1 MFHIIPNNFFVPLS
15 SPNRIVYWECI
26 SRLFAIM
33 EHQLSF
39 GVEREVLVD
48 ELEFYF
54 GQENA
59 AQLVEEEFQA
69 DDSRSRANGILRR
82 LEYYGWIEVETDV
95 QRVNF
100 KEYAVK
106 IIKTLLDIAD
116 GKQIEYQGYI
126 YTIYSLVK
134 GTMDK
139 PGIVLMQIWENT
151 DYLITGLKNLNS
163 NIKHYIDDLTRHS
176 TVAQIMDALFN
187 DYITN
192 IVDKAYHRLLT
203 SDNVSKFRPEIMQ
216 CLEKRSHNEEFL
228 EKASAEI
235 AAIREVSEEEGRELT
250 YRYLHEIIEAFRNMD
265 EILQEINQKNT
276 QYQRAAINRAKFLL
290 AGNEDVRGQLKEILM
305 GINEEINRENMDLGG
320 IYRID
325 FLDDLV
331 RIYQCSILEQSS
343 LYLAVEGKKEF
354 IPSSLENEE
363 PDEEL
368 RREKMRKMA
377 EKIRKV
383 ISVEKIQNYVNR
395 YLAEKDELEA
405 SQLPLNNEED
415 FIKLIYVRL
424 YGQRKNMGY
433 VIETL
438 EEREVNGYRFRI
450 LSLGN
455 KTIGKVRA
463 EKIKKEPKGEDKK
476 CQDIQNSQT

>member
-1 MFHIIPNNFFVPLS
+1 MFHVIPGNFFVPLS

-26 SRLFAIM
+26 SRLFSIM

-39 GVEREVLVD
+39 GVERNVLVD

-54 GQENA
+54 DQENA
-59 AQLVEEEFQA
+59 AQLVEEEFESS
-69 DDSRSRANGILRR
+69 DSRSRANGILRR
-82 LEYYGWIEVETDV
+82 LEYYGWIEVETDKSYV

-106 IIKTLLDIAD
+106 VIKTLLDIAD

-126 YTIYSLVK
+126 YTIYSLVR
-134 GTMDK
+134 GNMDK

-163 NIKHYIDDLTRHS
+163 NIKHYIDNLTRHR
-176 TVAQIMDALFN
+176 TVAEIMDALFN

-203 SDNVSKFRPEIMQ
+203 SDNVSKFRPEIIER
-216 CLEKRSHNEEFL
+216 LESKSRNEGFL
-228 EKASAEI
+228 ENAAAEI
-235 AAIREVSEEEGRELT
+235 AAIREVSIEEGREMT

-331 RIYQCSILEQSS
+331 RIYQCAILEQSS
-343 LYLAVEGKKEF
+343 LYLAVEGKREF
-354 IPSSLENEE
+354 TPASVDMAE

-368 RREKMRKMA
+368 RREKMRRMA
-377 EKIRKV
+377 EKIQKV
-383 ISVEKIQNYVNR
+383 ISVEKIQTYVNHQ
-395 YLAEKDELEA
+395 LEGKEEMEA
-405 SQLPLNNEED
+405 SQLPLNNEDD

-424 YGQRKNMGY
+424 YGQRKKMGY
-433 VIETL
+433 TVETL
-438 EEREVNGYRFRI
+438 EEREVNGYRFKDFRI
-450 LSLGN
+450 
-455 KTIGKVRA
+455 RR
-463 EKIKKEPKGEDKK
+463 KENGISGRNAAKG
-476 CQDIQNSQT
+476 QG

>member
-1 MFHIIPNNFFVPLS
+1 MFLLS

-33 EHQLSF
+33 EHQFSF

-69 DDSRSRANGILRR
+69 DDSRSRANGFAPPGILRLDR
-82 LEYYGWIEVETDV
+82 SGNRQKLRTAC
-95 QRVNF
+95 NF

-216 CLEKRSHNEEFL
+216 CLEKKSHNEEFL

-331 RIYQCSILEQSS
+331 RICQCSILEQSS

-395 YLAEKDELEA
+395 YLA
-405 SQLPLNNEED
+405 
-415 FIKLIYVRL
+415 
-424 YGQRKNMGY
+424 
-433 VIETL
+433 
-438 EEREVNGYRFRI
+438 
-450 LSLGN
+450 
-455 KTIGKVRA
+455 GKR
-463 EKIKKEPKGEDKK
+463 
-476 CQDIQNSQT
+476 

>member
-1 MFHIIPNNFFVPLS
+1 
-15 SPNRIVYWECI
+15 
-26 SRLFAIM
+26 
-33 EHQLSF
+33 
-39 GVEREVLVD
+39 
-48 ELEFYF
+48 
-54 GQENA
+54 
-59 AQLVEEEFQA
+59 
-69 DDSRSRANGILRR
+69 
-82 LEYYGWIEVETDV
+82 
-95 QRVNF
+95 
-100 KEYAVK
+100 
-106 IIKTLLDIAD
+106 
-116 GKQIEYQGYI
+116 
-126 YTIYSLVK
+126 
-134 GTMDK
+134 
-139 PGIVLMQIWENT
+139 
-151 DYLITGLKNLNS
+151 
-163 NIKHYIDDLTRHS
+163 
-176 TVAQIMDALFN
+176 MDALFN

-216 CLEKRSHNEEFL
+216 CLEKKSHNEEFL

-415 FIKLIYVRL
+415 FIELIYVRL

-438 EEREVNGYRFRI
+438 EEREVNGYRFKDFRI
-450 LSLGN
+450 RRRENGISGRN
-455 KTIGKVRA
+455 AAKR
-463 EKIKKEPKGEDKK
+463 KG
-476 CQDIQNSQT
+476 

>member
-82 LEYYGWIEVETDV
+82 LEYYGWIEVETDKSYV

-216 CLEKRSHNEEFL
+216 CLEKRSHNEEFM

-250 YRYLHEIIEAFRNMD
+250 CRYLHEIIEAFRNMD

-331 RIYQCSILEQSS
+331 RIYQCSIMEQSS

-438 EEREVNGYRFRI
+438 EEREVNGYRFKDFRI
-450 LSLGN
+450 RRRENGISGRN
-455 KTIGKVRA
+455 AAKR
-463 EKIKKEPKGEDKK
+463 KG
-476 CQDIQNSQT
+476 

>member
-1 MFHIIPNNFFVPLS
+1 MFHIIPDNFFVPLS

-33 EHQLSF
+33 EHQFSF

-82 LEYYGWIEVETDV
+82 LEYYGWIEVETDKSYV

-203 SDNVSKFRPEIMQ
+203 SDNVSKFRPEIMER
-216 CLEKRSHNEEFL
+216 LEGRSHNEEFL

-235 AAIREVSEEEGRELT
+235 AAILLFGYQFIFIFAKLT
-250 YRYLHEIIEAFRNMD
+250 FNDLFYQINGNVHIIADLFR
-265 EILQEINQKNT
+265 T
-276 QYQRAAINRAKFLL
+276 
-290 AGNEDVRGQLKEILM
+290 
-305 GINEEINRENMDLGG
+305 
-320 IYRID
+320 
-325 FLDDLV
+325 DDM
-331 RIYQCSILEQSS
+331 S
-343 LYLAVEGKKEF
+343 LYRDGNFNLLTLLFYTHGHIHFCVRCK
-354 IPSSLENEE
+354 IPF
-363 PDEEL
+363 
-368 RREKMRKMA
+368 
-377 EKIRKV
+377 
-383 ISVEKIQNYVNR
+383 QF
-395 YLAEKDELEA
+395 
-405 SQLPLNNEED
+405 SQLVSHAV
-415 FIKLIYVRL
+415 F
-424 YGQRKNMGY
+424 
-433 VIETL
+433 
-438 EEREVNGYRFRI
+438 
-450 LSLGN
+450 
-455 KTIGKVRA
+455 
-463 EKIKKEPKGEDKK
+463 
-476 CQDIQNSQT
+476 